1 MEQLA
6 TRKTQEPQGRNES
19 IVMSNYNYTETKR
32 VPARYPN
39 ACSNINPVL
48 LNKYIADPS
57 PHSDTGYQGYI
68 VGRVYNALKRC
79 ASTVAE
85 NPTHDELIYMVVDV
99 IARYSSMPWSKT
111 RAGRGRK
118 ANSYQTACLHCAECT
133 ERIQDIDRDLKP
145 DSDSC
150 QHPITI
156 SYGDKASK
164 PLPHGIK
171 SWLLGLIDQCYNDTY
186 VRGRAWLAS
195 DERPAAIKYLKNFR
209 DVPKVQSLRPLDL
222 TASLHVD
229 NDHQPEM
236 LRYAEALLNGIINQ
250 QDLEIAL
257 TATAGAAATF
267 KPDGTKCH
275 NNGQRVKVYPAT
287 VAKIWGLKAEDV
299 TDLLERLQRIGK
311 GLSVDDLAGLR
322 DARPPV
328 NPLPAK
334 PRSVPAPTPAP
345 TAEELEWL
353 AAVDQWKELQRIK
366 ARSERSAPAPL
377 WQQLGMVDPDLLTQ
391 QIDQK
396 QRQLDSWLTQLQDV

>member
-1 MEQLA
+1 M
-6 TRKTQEPQGRNES
+6 TK
-19 IVMSNYNYTETKR
+19 YNYTETKR
-32 VPARYPN
+32 VPARHDH
-39 ACSNINPVL
+39 ACTNINPVL
-48 LNKYIADPS
+48 LNKYIFDPS

-85 NPTHDELIYMVVDV
+85 NPSHSDLIYMVVDV
-99 IARYSSMPWSKT
+99 IARYSSMEWSTT

-118 ANSYQTACLHCAECT
+118 ANTYKTACLHCAECT

-145 DSDSC
+145 DSASC
-150 QHPITI
+150 QHPLTI
-156 SYGDKASK
+156 SYGDKA
-164 PLPHGIK
+164 PAALPHDLRTWR
-171 SWLLGLIDQCYNDTY
+171 SGLIDQCYNDTY
-186 VRGRAWLAS
+186 IRGRAWLAS

-236 LRYAEALLNGIINQ
+236 LRYAEALLTGLISQ
-250 QDLEIAL
+250 RDLEVAL

-287 VAKIWGLKAEDV
+287 VAKIWGLKTEEV
-299 TDLLERLQRIGK
+299 TALLDRLQRIGK

-328 NPLPAK
+328 NPLPAL
-334 PRSVPAPTPAP
+334 PRSAATPAPAPT
-345 TAEELEWL
+345 TEELEWD
-353 AAVDQWKELQRIK
+353 AAVDQWKQSQRIA
-366 ARSERSAPAPL
+366 ARSGSTPPAEEPL
-377 WQQLGMVDPDLLTQ
+377 WQQLGMVDPVLLAEQMQ
-391 QIDQK
+391 QK
-396 QRQLDSWLTQLQDV
+396 ARQIERWDTESDAIAAAPTA